1 MSILIDK
8 NKCVGCKQCLA
19 VCPGSL
25 IKSDDGGKAYIKYPK
40 DCWGCSSCVK
50 ECKVGAIAFY
60 LGADIGGKGSKLT
73 VREEGDLIH
82 WQVEKNDGE
91 VAVITVNR
99 KASNKY

>member
-19 VCPGSL
+19 VCPGCL
-25 IKSDDGGKAYIKYPK
+25 IKSDDGDKAYIKYPK
-40 DCWGCSSCVK
+40 NCWGCSSCVK

-73 VREEGDLIH
+73 VREEGDLIQ
-82 WQVEKNDGE
+82 WQVKKTDGE
-91 VAVITVNR
+91 VAVITVDR